1 MIQLL
6 NKSKSMDISIV
17 VPVYKVEKYI
27 HRCIKSILNQ
37 SYSSFNLVIVDD
49 GSPDNCGKI
58 CDEYAKKDTRI
69 HVIHKSNGG
78 LSDARNAGIDWA
90 IKNSDSKWITFIDSD
105 DWVHPQ
111 YLEKMI
117 SSAEETN
124 CNVCIVRY
132 KKTNVPEN
140 YIVSKNNYRVF
151 DTQQF
156 YCCNTANAT
165 VAWGKLFKKSKF
177 ETIRF
182 PVGRL
187 HEDEYTTYKILFNY
201 KKIVY
206 IDEPLY
212 YYFINSNSIMGSRWT
227 PRRLDLLEAIEQNLV
242 FFSEHNFFQAY
253 LNRLEMMK
261 KSICVY
267 MDEINKSSNDEYKK
281 RYYPLLRKK
290 LRKNIKVCKKHSLY
304 CFSNDKWAFGL
315 AHPILMKEYWV
326 LIAIKN
332 KFGKKK

>member
-165 VAWGKLFKKSKF
+165 VAWG
-177 ETIRF
+177 
-182 PVGRL
+182 
-187 HEDEYTTYKILFNY
+187 NY
-201 KKIVY
+201 LK
-206 IDEPLY
+206 
-212 YYFINSNSIMGSRWT
+212 
-227 PRRLDLLEAIEQNLV
+227 
-242 FFSEHNFFQAY
+242 
-253 LNRLEMMK
+253 NR
-261 KSICVY
+261 S
-267 MDEINKSSNDEYKK
+267 
-281 RYYPLLRKK
+281 LRQ
-290 LRKNIKVCKKHSLY
+290 
-304 CFSNDKWAFGL
+304 FGFL
-315 AHPILMKEYWV
+315 
-326 LIAIKN
+326 
-332 KFGKKK
+332 

>member
-1 MIQLL
+1 
-6 NKSKSMDISIV
+6 MDISIV

-69 HVIHKSNGG
+69 HVIYKTNGG

-90 IKNSDSKWITFIDSD
+90 LKNCNSKWLTFIDSD

-117 SSAEETN
+117 SSAEATD
-124 CNVCIVRY
+124 CSICIVQY
-132 KKTNVPEN
+132 HKTNALEKYNISSAIDYHVINTE
-140 YIVSKNNYRVF
+140 
-151 DTQQF
+151 QF
-156 YCCNTANAT
+156 YCSNTANAT
-165 VAWGKLFKKSKF
+165 VAWGKLYKISDF

-187 HEDEYTTYKILFNY
+187 HEDEYTTYKILFKY
-201 KKIVY
+201 TEIVY

-212 YYFINSNSIMGSRWT
+212 YYFVNPSSIMGSQWK
-227 PRRLDLLEAIEQNLV
+227 PKRLDLLDAIEENLV
-242 FFSEHNFFQAY
+242 FFSENNYSQAY

-267 MDEINKSSNDEYKK
+267 MDEISKSSNEDYKRK
-281 RYYPLLRKK
+281 IYPTLRHK
-290 LRKNIKVCKKHSLY
+290 LRKYIRICKKHHLY
-304 CFSNDKWAFGL
+304 SFSTDKWAFSL
-315 AHPILMKEYWV
+315 AHPILMREYWMFV
-326 LIAIKN
+326 TIKN
-332 KFGKKK
+332 KLKKQ